1 MLSVS
6 CLDAI
11 IGLVELV
18 GLPLA
23 VIWGSYFDPSS
34 PWRSEAGWLPWPP
47 KSRLRCSGLGFKN
60 FVQDGM
66 YLGKMKLVCFL
77 AICSMWRVFCVFM
90 CFLTCCL
97 IRWMANFSFITHNEK
112 SNQKKNR
119 FVSREGFHHFIHV
132 SGKRKFRIMSGSA
145 RIEGDETSS
154 ALLERVVLEDVS
166 NTVVSGLLM
175 LASWIN
181 CDSKNSWTV
190 TPVGFW
196 VFTMKPWEDVR
207 PCCTASSSP
216 RSCRAIFLPSAQRVV
231 TNSQSSSMSLKSALQ
246 IVLESLSE
254 FKYCHRPAV
263 VSVLEGRKALDL
275 SDTSRWILRKEIALI

>member
-1 MLSVS
+1 MEQSL
-6 CLDAI
+6 
-11 IGLVELV
+11 
-18 GLPLA
+18 
-23 VIWGSYFDPSS
+23 
-34 PWRSEAGWLPWPP
+34 
-47 KSRLRCSGLGFKN
+47 
-60 FVQDGM
+60 
-66 YLGKMKLVCFL
+66 
-77 AICSMWRVFCVFM
+77 
-90 CFLTCCL
+90 
-97 IRWMANFSFITHNEK
+97 ANFSFITHNEK